1 MVGTVAEFDENFAS
15 DGLATAIGTMY
26 DEGKNAREGWEQETK
41 ELRDYVFA
49 TDTSTTSNQTLPWS
63 NKTHVPK
70 ITQIYDNLKAN
81 YMSAL
86 FPHDDWL
93 SWLAGSAEAADMSVA
108 RTVRSY
114 MVNKL
119 REDNF
124 YTTVSR
130 LIDDYVLYGNAFV
143 DTEFVNESSE
153 DPLTGETVPGYIGPR
168 AVRISP
174 YDMAFN
180 PLAPRFVDSPKI
192 TRTLWQLGEFEKY
205 AESMP
210 EDSGWIN
217 EALSNMKELRSMA
230 AGTSYHDFRKL
241 SSLEVDGFSSY
252 WTYLRSGF
260 VEVLELTGDIY
271 NPDTGEFEKDQIITV
286 ADRTFTLRK
295 EVNPSWFGKSTIH
308 HVGWRERPDN
318 LWAMSPLANVVGL
331 QYRINHIENSKA
343 DAIDLNIL
351 PPIKIRGEVEDYV
364 WGPGEEIQ
372 VSENGDVALLSPDL
386 TALSVD
392 QEIQYLMDLMELFTG
407 APREAMGVRSPGE
420 KTAFEVQSLVTAAS
434 RIFQEK
440 IRNFEINL
448 LEPLLNTMLEVAK
461 RNIDGSDVVRVI
473 DDDLGVQEFITVTK
487 EDITAAGKLR
497 PVGARH
503 FARQAQIAQNLIGL
517 ANSAVWPVIQ
527 PHVSRKALA
536 RLAEELMGLDR
547 FNLFG
552 ENVGLMEDAE
562 SAMVAQSVQQEMA
575 QQGAP
580 VDEQGMA
587 QGPQQGAGEPA

>member
-1 MVGTVAEFDENFAS
+1 MVGTVAEFEES
-15 DGLATAIGTMY
+15 MSTDGLAAAIGTLY
-26 DEGKNAREGWEQETK
+26 DDWKNSRDGWESEVE
-41 ELRDYVFA
+41 ELRNYVFA
-49 TDTSTTSNQTLPWS
+49 TDTSSTSNSTLPWS

-93 SWLAGSAEAADMSVA
+93 TWMAESSEAADVSVA
-108 RTVRSY
+108 RTIKSY
-114 MVNKL
+114 MTNKL

-130 LIDDYVLYGNAFV
+130 LIDDYVLYGNVFADV
-143 DTEFVNESSE
+143 EFVSESKE
-153 DPLTGETVPGYIGPR
+153 DPLTGETIPGYVGPR

-174 YDMAFN
+174 YDMVFN

-192 TRTLWQLGEFEKY
+192 TRTLWQLGEFEKWV
-205 AESMP
+205 ESMP
-210 EDSGWIN
+210 EDSGWMK
-217 EALSNMKELRSMA
+217 EALSKMTELRAMA

-241 SSLEVDGFSSY
+241 SALEVDGFSSY
-252 WTYLRSGF
+252 WTYLKSGI
-260 VEVLELTGDIY
+260 VEVLELTGDVFDP
-271 NPDTGEFEKDQIITV
+271 NTGEFLRDQIITV
-286 ADRTFTLRK
+286 ADRTFTLRQ
-295 EVNPSWFGKSTIH
+295 EVNPSWFGKSTIQ

-331 QYRINHIENSKA
+331 QYRINHLENSKA

-351 PPIKIRGEVEDYV
+351 PPIKVRGEVEDYV

-372 VSENGDVALLSPDL
+372 VDENGDVALLSPDL
-386 TALSVD
+386 TALAVD

-407 APREAMGVRSPGE
+407 APREAMGIRSPGE

-448 LEPLLNTMLEVAK
+448 LEPLLNSMLEVAK
-461 RNIDGSDVVRVI
+461 RNVDGSDIVRVI
-473 DDDLGVQEFITVTK
+473 DDDLGVQEFIQVTK

-503 FARQAQIAQNLIGL
+503 FARQAQIAQNLVGL
-517 ANSAVWPVIQ
+517 ANSAIWPAIQ
-527 PHVSRKALA
+527 PHVSRKKLA
-536 RLAEELMGLDR
+536 MLAEDLMGLER
-547 FNLFG
+547 FGLFG
-552 ENVGLMEDAE
+552 DNVGLMEDAE
-562 SAMVAQSVQQEMA
+562 SAQVAGQIQQELQ
-575 QQGAP
+575 QQGVAP
-580 VDEQGMA
+580 DEQGVD
-587 QGPQQGAGEPA
+587 QQPQ